1 MSTLAD
7 LTFTAFGEQVK
18 VADMVGNLI
27 GLAGLAFGWRR
38 SVLTWPAQLLAGAV
52 LISVFLGG
60 QVPGLIGKQVIVVV
74 TAIWGWTQWNRGRRD
89 SGEIAV
95 RFAGRRERI
104 LLIAATAAGTLA
116 VAALFNAYP
125 KLSWNPLLDAY
136 IFTGTLAAMYAQA
149 RGWVEFW
156 FAWIAVDVISVPY
169 SYAHGYVFSALTF
182 TIYFVLVV
190 AGLASWWTKART
202 ARTALPVEG
211 VAA

>member
-1 MSTLAD
+1 
-7 LTFTAFGEQVK
+7 
-18 VADMVGNLI
+18 MVGNLI

-74 TAIWGWTQWNRGRRD
+74 AAIWGWTQWSRGRRD
-89 SGEIAV
+89 TGEIAV
-95 RFAGRRERI
+95 HFAGWKQRAV
-104 LLIAATAAGTLA
+104 LIAATAAGTAA

-190 AGLASWWTKART
+190 GGLVSWWTKART
-202 ARTALPVEG
+202 VSTAPRAEG
-211 VAA
+211 VTA